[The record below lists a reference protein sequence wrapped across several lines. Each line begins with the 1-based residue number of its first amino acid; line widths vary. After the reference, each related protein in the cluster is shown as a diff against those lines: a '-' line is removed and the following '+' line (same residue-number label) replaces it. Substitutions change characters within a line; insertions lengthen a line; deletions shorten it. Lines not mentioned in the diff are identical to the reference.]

1 MSEDKSIN
9 PGERK
14 QKRGKRPERPNDK
27 VDTGWIDSKKAEVLG
42 MAKLGCTDEEIADI
56 LQIAEYKVRECFRLE
71 LDTGRANIR
80 AAIRKAQLEKALT
93 EKCTKMLIWLGKMY
107 LGQREPKSDVDVTHN
122 MKIEPVFYGEV
133 AAQKAKERNS
143 DS

>member
-1 MSEDKSIN
+1 MSVN
-9 PGERK
+9 PGERHP
-14 QKRGKRPERPNDK
+14 KRKGRPTRDESEANKKWADEKRQ
-27 VDTGWIDSKKAEVLG
+27 EVMG
-42 MAKLGCTDEEIADI
+42 MAKIGCTDEEIADI
-56 LQIAEYKVRECFRLE
+56 LQVSEGRIHKFFRLE

-80 AAIRKAQLEKALT
+80 AAIRKAQLEKALS

-122 MKIEPVFYGEV
+122 MKVEPVYYGEM
-133 AAQKAKERNS
+133 AAQKAKERNT